1 VVPNQNLHTHPVQ
14 RLVQKKRWPPPKPE
28 EHVKKSRH
36 QQTLQRLLVK
46 KVKFKTKPDFKF
58 LSIFII
64 PILVEMLS
72 RKRTAQ
78 LEELSAPKHAK
89 SAAIPPAGA
98 SPPGGSASA
107 NKKSTRREE
116 LLKQLKAV
124 EDAIKR
130 KRSKI
135 SS

>member
-1 VVPNQNLHTHPVQ
+1 M
-14 RLVQKKRWPPPKPE
+14 E
-28 EHVKKSRH
+28 
-36 QQTLQRLLVK
+36 RLLPK
-46 KVKFKTKPDFKF
+46 KVKFQTKPDYKF

-78 LEELSAPKHAK
+78 LEELSAPKHAI
-89 SAAIPPAGA
+89 SAALLPAGA
-98 SPPGGSASA
+98 SPPGGSARA

-124 EDAIKR
+124 EDAFKR